1 MITGYL
7 GLDLGGTGAKAAVYD
22 SDGKLLGAGQSP
34 YDPITSAEGHTEIP
48 INDIYCA
55 ARDAVRQAVAS
66 SRADVTAMAISSQGQ
81 TFVAL
86 DGDDQPLYPV
96 IMWYDSRASK
106 QAEVLNAEVR
116 ASCINESVPYVEA
129 IATAPKIMWLK
140 EHFSEL
146 MESASRY
153 LLLPEYF
160 SYRLTGLAVTDPCTA
175 SSTGLY
181 ADDAQSYCREAL
193 EASGI
198 DESQVAVIK
207 SAGTPI
213 GVISRDVAD
222 EWGLGSGVLLV
233 VGTNDQYAGAI
244 GAGNC
249 CPGIITET
257 TGTCLALV
265 TLTETLPE
273 PMPVGLLGGR
283 FPIEKY
289 RFALAYSKT
298 AGVTLDWYKKFIPGK
313 SLTELD
319 GSASD
324 VPIGS
329 HGVTFLPHFDGTV
342 SPVPNPDARGFI
354 CNLSLNHTPID
365 IYRSILESLSFSL
378 RENTEFLKNNGF
390 RLDVIRSIGGG
401 AKSDLW
407 LQMKADVCGIPV
419 ERPKVTEAATLGAS
433 MIAAV
438 GMGVYSSIE
447 ECSKRFYH
455 TDRTFIPQADATA
468 AYEKPYWEY
477 RKLCSQIYFNCGG
490 DHD

>member
-1 MITGYL
+1 MRIGYL

-34 YDPITSAEGHTEIP
+34 YNPVTSAEGHTEIP
-48 INDIYCA
+48 IDVIYNA
-55 ARDAVRQAVAS
+55 ARDSVRKAAAS
-66 SRADVTAMAISSQGQ
+66 SGADIRAMAISSQGQ

-116 ASCINESVPYVEA
+116 ASCVNESVPYVEA

-140 EHFSEL
+140 VHYPEL
-146 MESASRY
+146 MKGANRY

-160 SYRLTGLAVTDPCTA
+160 SYRLAGLAVTDPCTA

-181 ADDAQSYCREAL
+181 ADDAHNYCKEAL
-193 EASGI
+193 EAAGI
-198 DESQVAVIK
+198 DRSQVAAIQPV
-207 SAGTPI
+207 GTPI
-213 GVISRDVAD
+213 GWIRRDAAD
-222 EWGLGSGVLLV
+222 EWGLGGDVLLV
-233 VGTNDQYAGAI
+233 TGTNDQYAGAI

-249 CPGIITET
+249 RPGIVTET

-265 TLTETLPE
+265 TLTEALPQ
-273 PMPVGLLGGR
+273 PMPPGLLGGR

-298 AGVTLDWYKKFIPGK
+298 AGVTLDWFSKRFIPGQG
-313 SLTELD
+313 LAELD
-319 GSASD
+319 ASASD
-324 VPIGS
+324 VPIGAN
-329 HGVTFLPHFDGTV
+329 GVVFLPHFDGTV
-342 SPVPNPDARGFI
+342 SPVPNPDAKGFI

-365 IYRSILESLSFSL
+365 IYRAILESLSFSL
-378 RENTEFLKNNGF
+378 RENIEFLKEKGF
-390 RLDVIRSIGGG
+390 SLDVIRSIGGG

-407 LQMKADVCGIPV
+407 LQMKADVCGMPV
-419 ERPKVTEAATLGAS
+419 ERPAVTEAATLGAS

-438 GMGVYSSIE
+438 GAGAYASIE
-447 ECSKRFYH
+447 ECSERFYH
-455 TDRTFIPQADATA
+455 VDRVFMPQSESVVS
-468 AYEKPYWEY
+468 YEEPYREY
-477 RKLCSQIYFNCGG
+477 RRLCDRIYFNCGG
-490 DHD
+490 SR